1 MFQKFN
7 FDTEW
12 VVNLITKVTDDEATP
27 IEGDAI
33 VKQVTV

>member
-12 VVNLITKVTDDEATP
+12 VVKLITKVTDDEVTP
-27 IEGDAI
+27 MEGDTI
-33 VKQVTV
+33 VKQVMV